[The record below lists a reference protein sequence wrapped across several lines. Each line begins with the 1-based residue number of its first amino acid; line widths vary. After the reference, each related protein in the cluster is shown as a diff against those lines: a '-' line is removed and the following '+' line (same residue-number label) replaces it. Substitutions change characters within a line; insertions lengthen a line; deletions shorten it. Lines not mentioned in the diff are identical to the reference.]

1 MISPIDPILT
11 AGAQDP
17 AAEHGRARSDQWLN
31 VRDCG
36 VSGSDFETG
45 AVTTAGARQI
55 TAADPGDFRPGQDV
69 VLFRGN
75 PHLSDRFCMQ
85 GGHINV
91 PWPKERGDP
100 AELRGYNGSQG
111 DWLILFLDMPK
122 GGSATFRWSDNF
134 GRAWQPVRPITGD
147 WQPLRDGLEVRFNP
161 YNWESGY
168 TVVLSLRSHLA
179 TAIEAIEGNRLTLRD
194 APTHTVQD
202 AVLRHRADD
211 ALQTAI
217 DRAIREKRNVFFP
230 TGRYRLLHGLFVRK
244 AEGITIEGASGLHAI
259 LDISEGEGNCLTLE
273 QGGEVNI
280 RNFKMIGHSGYDK
293 RDCCGAIGLLG
304 ASSIWG
310 FAANMCAGVGIHGT
324 ERVLMENCH
333 GTRMSHEC
341 FYSRGP
347 HREGLSVPEHYTKEI
362 TFLRCSVVDSAR
374 NAFNN
379 NDFAENTSVL
389 YCRIVDVGGCAWEGS
404 SRFVRFI
411 GNYVRNAGTV
421 AMGNI
426 RGRTAHLEELPS
438 GQHIVAD
445 NVFEGRTCYGLYA
458 ICASAG
464 ATQIVIRNNLF
475 VNFNTSAVWVLGAGS
490 AGNLPA
496 SNAIVTGNIFD
507 MTNIG
512 EKSRART
519 AIHVAAP
526 DMLVNDNQIYVRGAP
541 NRDVTA
547 IRITEPAL
555 NAIIHD
561 NLIRNC
567 GEGIVTAVSRSNVG
581 CIIDPQ
587 TFTPAPATAY
597 MNTYEYCLVP
607 SERRQSHRYC
617 GWTLVALQDG
627 RPTGTLVIEDFDPE
641 TVRFRTR
648 QPHGLAVDQAFEVI
662 APTANW
668 NMHANTIDGCLKP
681 VQLISHGGPTSL
693 FRDNLITRGMA
704 TRVPAAV
711 VVSGAF
717 KLIGNTFAG
726 FDEPDTVAMVLAHD
740 RFGQAPRSIYRANM
754 FERCTCA
761 VQETEARLWEAGHPE
776 ANLFIACQ
784 TEVRPAA
791 DGLKASVIKFT

>member
-1 MISPIDPILT
+1 MRDT
-11 AGAQDP
+11 QMFQVNQQDCAQDGQK
-17 AAEHGRARSDQWLN
+17 ADAGKWLN
-31 VRDCG
+31 VIACG
-36 VSGSDFETG
+36 VSGSEYETT
-45 AVTTAGARQI
+45 AVTTAGSRQI
-55 TAADPGDFRPGQDV
+55 TVADAGDFRTGQDV
-69 VLFRGN
+69 VISKCSHYQDKR
-75 PHLSDRFCMQ
+75 
-85 GGHINV
+85 HIWG
-91 PWPKERGDP
+91 PRQKITWATELGDK
-100 AELRGYNGSQG
+100 AELHGYDGRQG
-111 DWLILFLDMPK
+111 DWLILILDVPP
-122 GGSATFRWSDNF
+122 GVPSTFRWSEDF
-134 GRAWQPVRPITGD
+134 GRTWQPTVPMTGD
-147 WQPLRDGLEVRFNP
+147 WQALRDGMEVRFNQHD
-161 YNWESGY
+161 WENGY
-168 TVVLSLRSHLA
+168 TVVFSLRGHLA
-179 TAIEAIEGNRLTLRD
+179 TTIDKIEGNVITLRN
-194 APTHTVQD
+194 APMRAAKD
-202 AVLRHRADD
+202 AVLRHRDDD
-211 ALQTAI
+211 ALQAVI
-217 DRAIREKRNVFFP
+217 DRAIREKKNVYFP
-230 TGRYRLLHGLFVRK
+230 AGRYRLFHGLSVRD
-244 AEGITIEGASGLHAI
+244 AEGITIEGANGTETV
-259 LDISEGEGNCLTLE
+259 LDISDGVGDCLTLS
-273 QGGEVNI
+273 QGAEVNI
-280 RNFKMIGHSGYDK
+280 RNFKMVGHSGYDK
-293 RDCCGAIGLLG
+293 RHECGSIAMLG
-304 ASSIWG
+304 ACYFWG
-310 FAANMCAGVGIHGT
+310 FAAKNCKAIGISGT
-324 ERVLMENCH
+324 ERVLIENCH
-333 GTRMSHEC
+333 GTRMSVEC
-341 FYSRGP
+341 FYAEGPSRKGMS
-347 HREGLSVPEHYTKEI
+347 EPERYAKAI
-362 TFLRCSVVDSAR
+362 TFSRCSVVDSAR
-374 NAFNN
+374 NAFNT
-379 NDFAENTSVL
+379 NDFSENTSVL

-411 GNYVRNAGTV
+411 GNYVRNAGAV

-426 RGRTAHLEELPS
+426 RSRAAHLEELPS

-475 VNFNTSAVWVLGAGS
+475 VNFNTSAIWVLGAGS
-490 AGNLPA
+490 AGDLPA

-547 IRITEPAL
+547 IRVTEPAL

-567 GEGIVTAVSRSNVG
+567 GEGIVTAVSIANVG

-587 TFTPAPATAY
+587 TFTIAPPTAK

-607 SERRQSHRYC
+607 SERRQSHRYR